1 MQRLSS
7 SGVNPCISVDLLR
20 PHAPSLSAG
29 WVGELMPGAMAE
41 LSLPPST
48 HPNTTA
54 RAHSASAA
62 SQMVPVPAAK
72 TVGISVRCRT
82 SHPPTLQ
89 MVKEAL
95 RAHDEKKGA
104 SVVAIKRFI
113 LAKYPTVDP
122 IRLKYLLKQA
132 LSKGLS
138 CGDLVRPHNSSAVG
152 ATGTFK
158 VSQGCWSHRAGG
170 RCWLV
175 KPVKVSRGAPLSSLQ
190 AQPRAAEKP
199 RSNRAKDPQ
208 TADQPQAHG
217 PGPSGLP
224 KAAAHRQAPRK
235 GRSGPSTA
243 RDAQNAGESDSS
255 SSAGAEAKAPRG
267 KGKGKVPKGAQ
278 QEGPKAQGGQ
288 NKVKKPRATAGA
300 GQGKARVKKAAPMAA
315 DRKAP

>member
-1 MQRLSS
+1 M
-7 SGVNPCISVDLLR
+7 
-20 PHAPSLSAG
+20 HTESLTG
-29 WVGELMPGAMAE
+29 LQ
-41 LSLPPST
+41 
-48 HPNTTA
+48 
-54 RAHSASAA
+54 

-72 TVGISVRCRT
+72 TVGISVRCQA

-95 RAHDEKKGA
+95 QAHDEKKGA

-158 VSQGCWSHRAGG
+158 VSQ
-170 RCWLV
+170 
-175 KPVKVSRGAPLSSLQ
+175 
-190 AQPRAAEKP
+190 AAEKP
-199 RSNRAKDPQ
+199 RSNRAKHPQ
-208 TADQPQAHG
+208 TADWPQAHG
-217 PGPSGLP
+217 PGPSGPP
-224 KAAAHRQAPRK
+224 KAAAHHQAPRK

-243 RDAQNAGESDSS
+243 RAAQNAGESDSS
-255 SSAGAEAKAPRG
+255 SSAGAEAKAPRA

-300 GQGKARVKKAAPMAA
+300 GQGKARVKKAAPVAA

>member
-1 MQRLSS
+1 
-7 SGVNPCISVDLLR
+7 
-20 PHAPSLSAG
+20 
-29 WVGELMPGAMAE
+29 
-41 LSLPPST
+41 
-48 HPNTTA
+48 
-54 RAHSASAA
+54 
-62 SQMVPVPAAK
+62 MVPVPAAK
-72 TVGISVRCRT
+72 TAGISLRCQA

-122 IRLKYLLKQA
+122 IRLKYLLKRA

-158 VSQGCWSHRAGG
+158 LARKKPGHKQQLGQADPDRGQAPKPGQKGSTKDPQAPVAGARPRG
-170 RCWLV
+170 VTKQQPKV
-175 KPVKVSRGAPLSSLQ
+175 KPEK

-199 RSNRAKDPQ
+199 RSNRTKHPQ
-208 TADQPQAHG
+208 SADRPQA
-217 PGPSGLP
+217 PG
-224 KAAAHRQAPRK
+224 K

-243 RDAQNAGESDSS
+243 RAAQNAGESDSDSS

-278 QEGPKAQGGQ
+278 QEGAKAQGGH

-300 GQGKARVKKAAPMAA
+300 GQGKARVKKAAPVAA

>member
-1 MQRLSS
+1 MEPQL
-7 SGVNPCISVDLLR
+7 
-20 PHAPSLSAG
+20 
-29 WVGELMPGAMAE
+29 
-41 LSLPPST
+41 
-48 HPNTTA
+48 
-54 RAHSASAA
+54 
-62 SQMVPVPAAK
+62 AK
-72 TVGISVRCRT
+72 TVGISVRCRA

-132 LSKGLS
+132 LIKGLS

-158 VSQGCWSHRAGG
+158 LARKKPGHKQQLGQAGPDRGQAPKPGQKGSTKDSQAPVAGARPRG
-170 RCWLV
+170 ATKQQPKV
-175 KPVKVSRGAPLSSLQ
+175 KPVK

-300 GQGKARVKKAAPMAA
+300 GQGKARVKKAAPVAA
-315 DRKAP
+315 DTKAP

>member
-1 MQRLSS
+1 
-7 SGVNPCISVDLLR
+7 
-20 PHAPSLSAG
+20 
-29 WVGELMPGAMAE
+29 MAE

-62 SQMVPVPAAK
+62 ARARAVATFGPFSHH
-72 TVGISVRCRT
+72 TVS
-82 SHPPTLQ
+82 

-170 RCWLV
+170 SWRCLALPGLICCPSSTGATKQQPKV
-175 KPVKVSRGAPLSSLQ
+175 KPVKVSRGQQQGWVARGI
-190 AQPRAAEKP
+190 AKP

>member
-1 MQRLSS
+1 VCSFRALTLQSPISHPSPSS
-7 SGVNPCISVDLLR
+7 CWGCECLR
-20 PHAPSLSAG
+20 TGLQ
-29 WVGELMPGAMAE
+29 
-41 LSLPPST
+41 
-48 HPNTTA
+48 
-54 RAHSASAA
+54 

-72 TVGISVRCRT
+72 AAGISLRCQA

-104 SVVAIKRFI
+104 SVIAIKRFI

-158 VSQGCWSHRAGG
+158 VSKGRWSHRAGD
-170 RCWLV
+170 RCWL
-175 KPVKVSRGAPLSSLQ
+175 ALLTPLSHLQ
-190 AQPRAAEKP
+190 LALKKP
-199 RSNRAKDPQ
+199 GSNRAKHPQ
-208 TADQPQAHG
+208 TADGPQAHG
-217 PGPSGLP
+217 PGPSGPP
-224 KAAAHRQAPRK
+224 KAASHRQAPRK

-243 RDAQNAGESDSS
+243 RAAENAGESDSDSS

-267 KGKGKVPKGAQ
+267 KSKGKVPKGAQ
-278 QEGPKAQGGQ
+278 QDAPKAQGGQ
-288 NKVKKPRATAGA
+288 NKVKKPRVTAGA
-300 GQGKARVKKAAPMAA
+300 GQGKARMKKAAPVAA